1 MSTLI
6 ESYAKRPY
14 RYANIDGL
22 NEMGGGIFFLL
33 WALLWHLEST
43 TSAGSIW
50 KWKSTHLTLPILI
63 ILVVFYWCI
72 PALKRRITFP
82 RTGYVRYPGIGSK
95 RWASSLLFGIV
106 GIAVAIPIF
115 FLLRHRPH
123 FMVFIGGIAFAFLYL
138 MHCYFS
144 GGLGPMWRMA
154 AFLVLILSSLLISS
168 LPIDSE
174 DATVI
179 LTGLFGCTVLI
190 SGILTLVSYL
200 RCTSPPQEEAE

>member
-33 WALLWHLEST
+33 WALLSHLEST
-43 TSAGSIW
+43 ASAGSIW
-50 KWKSTHLTLPILI
+50 KWPYIPSILLFLFI
-63 ILVVFYWCI
+63 WILFYWCV
-72 PALKRRITFP
+72 PALKQRITFP
-82 RTGYVRYPGIGSK
+82 RTGYVRYPEVGSK

-123 FMVFIGGIAFAFLYL
+123 FLVFMGGIEFAFLYL

-144 GGLGPMWRMA
+144 GGLRHIWRMV
-154 AFLVLILSSLLISS
+154 AFLVLILGSLLISL
-168 LPIDSE
+168 LPIGSE
-174 DATVI
+174 DAGVV
-179 LTGLFGCTVLI
+179 LLELFGCT
-190 SGILTLVSYL
+190 TLVSGIFALGSYL
-200 RCTSPPQEEAE
+200 RSASPPREEVE